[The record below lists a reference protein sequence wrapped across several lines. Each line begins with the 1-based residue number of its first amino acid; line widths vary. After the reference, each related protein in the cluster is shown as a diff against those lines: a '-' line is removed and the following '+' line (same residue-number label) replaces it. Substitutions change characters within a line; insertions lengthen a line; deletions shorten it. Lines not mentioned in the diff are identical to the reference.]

1 VVPHLPADRLLRRGR
16 TQPRSGA
23 PAEGPLAVI
32 DKHRGALVLVAV
44 DAAAARLGLVPGL
57 PLTTARALHPGLA
70 VAEADPDADA
80 ALLAAVA
87 DWCERYTPLVGLDG
101 EAAVALDIG
110 GSAGLFGGE
119 EAMLGDALA
128 RLRRQGFQARGAIAG
143 TRSAARALARF
154 GGEDSARA
162 GIVVRPGAEAAAVA
176 PLPVEALGLS
186 EAASVAIGRLGFRTV
201 GQLAASPRAPLAARF
216 GADLLARLDRLQ
228 GQDEEPISPRRPL
241 PACIAERRFAEPIGH
256 EDDVRRSMAALATE
270 LAGIL
275 ERRGE
280 GARRL
285 AFAFFRADGA
295 VRRIAA
301 ETGRPVRDPAA
312 VQRLF
317 RERLDGLADPLDP
330 GFGFDV
336 IRLEAE
342 HVERLDAAQAGLDG
356 QARDEEA
363 LADLVDRLCARF
375 GLRRVRRL
383 MPQDSHDPE
392 RASIAIPAQR
402 GAAALDWSAWA
413 QPEEEPP
420 ARPLR
425 LLDRPERIEA
435 VAEVPD
441 GPPIRFRWRRLLHEV
456 RRAEGPERIAPE
468 WWRREP
474 GTPTRDY
481 FRVEDAQGRRFWLY
495 REGLFGRE
503 TASPRWYL
511 HGVFG

>member
-1 VVPHLPADRLLRRGR
+1 MPHLPADRLLRRPR
-16 TQPRSGA
+16 AEHRSGA

-32 DKHRGALVLVAV
+32 DKVHGALVLVGV

-70 VAEADPDADA
+70 VAEADPAADA
-80 ALLAAVA
+80 VTLATIA

-101 EAAVALDIG
+101 AAAVALDIA
-110 GSAGLFGGE
+110 GSAHLFGGE
-119 EAMLGDALA
+119 AAMLADALA
-128 RLRRQGFQARGAIAG
+128 RLRRQGFHVQGAIAG

-154 GGEDSARA
+154 GGPPAAAA
-162 GIVVRPGAEAAAVA
+162 GLVVAPGTEAAAAA
-176 PLPVEALGLS
+176 PLPVEAL
-186 EAASVAIGRLGFRTV
+186 ERDEPQTVALGRLGFRTL
-201 GQLAASPRAPLAARF
+201 GQLAAAPRAPLAARF
-216 GADLLARLDRLQ
+216 GAGLLARLDRIA
-228 GQDEEPISPRRPL
+228 GRAEEPISPRRPL
-241 PACIAERRFAEPIGH
+241 PACIAERRFTEPIGH
-256 EDDVRRSMAALATE
+256 DDDVRRSVHALSLD

-285 AFAFFRADGA
+285 ALVFFRADGA

-301 ETGRPVRDPAA
+301 ETGRPLRDPAG
-312 VQRLF
+312 VGRLF

-342 HVERLDAAQAGLDG
+342 HVERLDPAQAGLDG
-356 QARDEEA
+356 QGRDEEA

-383 MPQDSHDPE
+383 VPQDSHDPE
-392 RASIAIPAQR
+392 RAAIAVPAQR
-402 GAAALDWSAWA
+402 GAAALDWSVWNL
-413 QPEEEPP
+413 PDEPP

-468 WWRREP
+468 WWRREA

-503 TASPRWYL
+503 TSSPLWYL